1 MPDVRETFD
10 VATRSVR
17 PAPGALE
24 RQHRRQRRRR
34 AGHRAAAF
42 AVAAGVVAVAIVL
55 AHAWSRPTGTPA
67 SPGMTPPTSQP
78 PPALFAVDPATG
90 AATRVV
96 GNVSAAYRAT
106 VSPDG
111 SRVAFVRTS
120 KGHPQLFVT
129 DGAGGPTRL
138 TGPDKGGCGCGAFDP
153 AWSRDGTAI
162 AFASVDLYGNQDIY
176 VLKLRTGSIRRITHG
191 PSLDATPA
199 WSPDGSMIA
208 YARGDDGRAG
218 LWVVDLADRR
228 SRLVTATTGGADPAW
243 SPDGQMI
250 AFSGSAAGGAGTD
263 LWLVRPDGTGLRDLA
278 DGAPGDRAPS
288 WSPDGTRIVFA
299 AFRSDA
305 SPPTTEIDVVDVA
318 TGRISVLA
326 SGFDDPVWS
335 ADGGSILALRA

>member
-1 MPDVRETFD
+1 MPDVREAFD
-10 VATRSVR
+10 IATRSVR
-17 PAPGALE
+17 PVSGALE

-42 AVAAGVVAVAIVL
+42 AVAAGVVAVAFGF
-55 AHAWSRPTGTPA
+55 AHAWSRPAGAPA

-78 PPALFAVDPATG
+78 PPALFTVDPATG

-106 VSPDG
+106 ISPDG
-111 SRVAFVRTS
+111 SRVVFVRTS
-120 KGHPQLFVT
+120 KGHPQLFLT
-129 DGAGGPTRL
+129 DAEGGRTRL

-153 AWSRDGTAI
+153 AWSPDGTAI
-162 AFASVDLYGNQDIY
+162 AFASVNLHGNQDIY
-176 VLKLRTGSIRRITHG
+176 VLDLRTGSIRRITHG
-191 PSLDATPA
+191 PSLDGTPA

-208 YARGDDGRAG
+208 YARGDDGRDG

-228 SRLVTATTGGADPAW
+228 SRLVTASMGGADPAW

-250 AFSGSAAGGAGTD
+250 TFSGSATDGAGTD

-278 DGAPGDRAPS
+278 DVATGDRAPS
-288 WSPDGTRIVFA
+288 WSPEGTRIVFA
-299 AFRSDA
+299 AFHSDA
-305 SPPTTEIDVVDVA
+305 NPPTIDIDVVDVA

-326 SGFDDPVWS
+326 SGFDDPAWS
-335 ADGGSILALRA
+335 ADGGSILVLRT